1 MIRKFKTITVLLLVL
16 FALISSALY
25 SQDLNCRIQVNTSQ
39 IQGTN
44 KTVFEALQKELF
56 EFLNNKNWTNN
67 IYGAEERV
75 EISFL
80 LTLSKQHSA
89 DDFEGSLQITSN
101 RPVYGSGYSSPMLNL
116 KDDKVRFRYAEGETL
131 EFSESSHNELTSLF
145 VYYVYIA
152 LGFDYDSFS
161 QLGGS
166 EYFTK
171 AERIV
176 SNAQGSVYAG
186 WKSFENT
193 KNRYWLSENLLNKTY
208 EPIRNYSY
216 IYHRKGLDLLSNN
229 VADGRTNIATEL
241 TILLPV
247 HKQKANSYLM
257 QLFFEA
263 KSDEIIKILSEAP
276 PSEAIR
282 AINVLKEVNQVNA
295 VKYQSIKKN

>member
-1 MIRKFKTITVLLLVL
+1 MVMKFNTIAVLLIFV
-16 FALISSALY
+16 FAFNSSTLY
-25 SQDLNCRIQVNTSQ
+25 GQDLNCRIQVNTSQ

-56 EFLNNKNWTNN
+56 EFLNNRNWTNN

-89 DDFEGSLQITSN
+89 DDFEGSLQVTSN

-131 EFSESSHNELTSLF
+131 EFSESSHSELTSLI

-161 QLGGS
+161 LLGGT

-171 AERIV
+171 AEKIV
-176 SNAQGSVYAG
+176 SNAQSSVYSG
-186 WKSFENT
+186 WKSIEGS
-193 KNRYWLSENLLNKTY
+193 KNRYWLTENLLNKTY

-216 IYHRKGLDLLSNN
+216 IYHRKGLDLLSKN
-229 VADGRTNIATEL
+229 VADGRLNIATEL
-241 TILLPV
+241 TVLLPV

-263 KSDEIIKILSEAP
+263 KADEIIKILSEAP

-282 AINVLKEVNQVNA
+282 AINVLKEVNQINA
-295 VKYQSIKKN
+295 MKYQAIKKN